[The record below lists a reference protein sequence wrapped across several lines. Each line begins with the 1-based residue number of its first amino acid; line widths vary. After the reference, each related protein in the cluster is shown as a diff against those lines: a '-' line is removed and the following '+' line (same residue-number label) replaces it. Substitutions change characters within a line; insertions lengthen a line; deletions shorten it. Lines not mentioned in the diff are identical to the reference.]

1 MSDAEEVHAQPAEGA
16 AVGESQQG
24 SKTKRPVVMPDIYT
38 GEEEWSD
45 WLFQFESCAAL
56 NDWDDDLKCKF
67 IIVRLK
73 GTAGKA
79 LSDLDTETKKD
90 WKKLRTELGTRFDTT
105 TRPDLYKSEF
115 MGRKRKETESYLELG
130 NSIRTLAR
138 KAYPSLS
145 NSVRDELAKDQF
157 LRGLDKTELAL
168 KVRHAN
174 PKTLDE
180 AIRMTLEW
188 EAVEKDVK
196 NLNKG
201 PEPKVL
207 AVKSEENVG
216 ACANIASNKTDEL
229 IGLMSEMLKMMKDD
243 REAGQFDGGQ
253 RRGRGRGQRVVQCWN
268 CKENGHTSRECQKP
282 SAGAP
287 NFQQGPNASIRC
299 WNCGKNGHLSRNC
312 PAQQKQ
318 GN

>member
-1 MSDAEEVHAQPAEGA
+1 MAENGDEV
-16 AVGESQQG
+16 QQG
-24 SKTKRPVVMPDIYT
+24 AKTKRPIVMPDVFT
-38 GEEEWSD
+38 GDEWTD
-45 WLFQFESCAAL
+45 WLFQFESCSSL
-56 NDWDDDLKCKF
+56 NDWNDGLKCKF

-73 GTAGKA
+73 GTAGKV
-79 LSDLDTETKKD
+79 LSDLDDDTKKD
-90 WKKLRTELGTRFDTT
+90 WTKLKAELTARFDTT

-115 MGRKRKETESYLELG
+115 MGRRKKPSETYLEMG

-145 NSVRDELAKDQF
+145 NNVRDELAKDQF

-196 NLNKG
+196 DTNTA
-201 PEPKVL
+201 PEQKIL
-207 AVKSEENVG
+207 ATMTEETG
-216 ACANIASNKTDEL
+216 ACASINPSKTDEL
-229 IGLMSEMLKMMKDD
+229 IGLMTEMMKLMKEDKE
-243 REAGQFDGGQ
+243 RTTVSSRYQP
-253 RRGRGRGQRVVQCWN
+253 RGRGGYGRGQRGGNQKDLQCWT
-268 CKENGHTSRECQKP
+268 CYDFGHTSRECHKNRQTGKRGKP
-282 SAGAP
+282 G
-287 NFQQGPNASIRC
+287 GC
-299 WNCGKNGHLSRNC
+299 WTCGRPGHMSRDCSQN
-312 PAQQKQ
+312 P